1 VPVGEDHGGVAL
13 APVASPGLDQRVYLV
28 RREVLAGARTQSGPA
43 GGLPADNSSNEK
55 ADDSISGLITST
67 SETNAPILPRWL
79 FGREGSTSRA
89 GAAKLKAD
97 RAARIEAELD
107 AACGCTR
114 S

>member
-43 GGLPADNSSNEK
+43 GG
-55 ADDSISGLITST
+55 ST